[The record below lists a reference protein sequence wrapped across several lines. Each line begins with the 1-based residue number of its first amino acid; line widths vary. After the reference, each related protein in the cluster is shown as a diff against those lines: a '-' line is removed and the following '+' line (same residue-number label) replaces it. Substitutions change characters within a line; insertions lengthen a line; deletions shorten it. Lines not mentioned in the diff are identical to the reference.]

1 MWLQEKLKGQM
12 HLLIYSLII
21 LVIFNLN
28 AIVDLVLHPEIPYF
42 DYEHLIVG
50 GVTALITFIILG
62 FILVYTKSL
71 EKNIYELKETEKK
84 LKETESKYR
93 SLVDSTDDSIYLVD
107 RNYKYLFINKKHLS
121 RINLPNVQY
130 EGRPFSD
137 FHSQLQSK
145 LFSEK
150 VDRVFETGE
159 SAQYEYKSF
168 MDGKYFL
175 QTYSPVKDKEDKT
188 VAVTI
193 ISKEISKLKNMEN
206 ELIRLSYSD
215 DLTGLYNRRGFFN
228 LIEHQLKIA
237 KRQNKKLFLLYAD
250 LENFKKINDKY
261 GHQEGDR
268 ALIEVARILKNTY
281 RESDIIARIGG
292 DEFVVFPIETSED
305 HVDAIPARL
314 QKNLE
319 TYNLKNSSDFKLTI
333 SVGISSFDPES
344 PATVDDLLD
353 KADKLMYEHKRR
365 KSA

>member
-1 MWLQEKLKGQM
+1 MAFAEAPG
-12 HLLIYSLII
+12 
-21 LVIFNLN
+21 
-28 AIVDLVLHPEIPYF
+28 LHPEIPYF
-42 DYEHLIVG
+42 NYEHLIVG
-50 GVTALITFIILG
+50 GVTALITSIILG

-71 EKNIYELKETEKK
+71 EKNIYER
-84 LKETESKYR
+84 KETESTYR

-121 RINLPNVQY
+121 RIGLPNVQY

-137 FHSQLQSK
+137 FHSQLESE

-159 SAQYEYKSF
+159 SSQYEYKSI

-175 QTYSPVKDKEDKT
+175 QTYSPVKNKEGKT

-193 ISKEISKLKNMEN
+193 ISKAIGNLKNMEN
-206 ELIRLSYSD
+206 ELLRLSYAD
-215 DLTGLYNRRGFFN
+215 DLTGLCNRRGFFN
-228 LIEHQLKIA
+228 LMEHQLKLA

-250 LENFKKINDKY
+250 IDNFKKINDKY
-261 GHQEGDR
+261 GHKEGDR

-305 HVDAIPARL
+305 YVETISARL
-314 QKNLE
+314 QKNFE
-319 TYNLKNSSDFKLTI
+319 TYNLKNSLDYKLSM
-333 SVGISSFDPES
+333 SVGISSFDPEY

-353 KADKLMYEHKRR
+353 LTNVFSYQ
-365 KSA
+365 